1 MQRKSSLQMAVLLSG
16 SGRTLQNLIDH
27 VADGRLPAR
36 IAIAVCSRSDTLGV
50 SRARQAGLETLV
62 VPRKRYDSDDA
73 YSKVLIAVLDRVPVD
88 LVVLAGYMHL
98 FRFPEAYRGRVM
110 NIHPGLLPEYGGP
123 GMYGS
128 RVHHAVLEKKAM
140 ESGCTVHFAD
150 DQYDHGPVILQRKVP
165 VYPADTEDTLAH
177 RVFFE
182 ECRAYPEAIRLFAK
196 GRLKVK
202 DGRVEIEEAE
212 NEGR

>member
-1 MQRKSSLQMAVLLSG
+1 MHRKTALQMAVLLSG

-27 VADGRLPAR
+27 VADNRIPAR
-36 IAIAVCSRSDTLGV
+36 IALVLCSRPETLGV
-50 SRARQAGLETLV
+50 SRARQAGLETV
-62 VPRKRYDSDDA
+62 VIPRKRYDSDEA
-73 YSKVLIAVLDRVPVD
+73 YSRTLVAVLDRVPVD

-98 FRFPEAYRGRVM
+98 FRFPEPYRGRVM
-110 NIHPGLLPEYGGP
+110 NIHPGLLPQFGGP
-123 GMYGS
+123 GMYGG
-128 RVHHAVLEKKAM
+128 RVHRAVLEAKAK

-182 ECRAYPEAIRLFAK
+182 ECRAYPEAIRLFAA
-196 GRLKVK
+196 GRLRIE
-202 DGRVEIEEAE
+202 GQRVRILP
-212 NEGR
+212 G